1 MPPTTKKLIAP
12 KPTFGKTQRRGTK
25 PVRRPVVS
33 GHFWSQAHTAWK
45 IEYSEQL
52 ADGRTW
58 WTSAIYCSDEATA
71 SMIATVAARVRH
83 KGQWDELGERV
94 KLIAKELK
102 DGFLYRIMDGGII
115 ETYKGKELYLP
126 GGYYVAS

>member
-1 MPPTTKKLIAP
+1 
-12 KPTFGKTQRRGTK
+12 
-25 PVRRPVVS
+25 
-33 GHFWSQAHTAWK
+33 
-45 IEYSEQL
+45 
-52 ADGRTW
+52 
-58 WTSAIYCSDEATA
+58 
-71 SMIATVAARVRH
+71 MIATVAARVRH